1 MGPVV
6 VLVPGAPT
14 GLFVVCLLGGAG
26 GREVCPQ
33 RSLAPA
39 CPGGEKTASV
49 QRRMLPIRV
58 CGGTYT
64 RQMQHGRDG
73 QLVSLCVRWLEHT
86 PKAMNRC
93 FLRDW
98 ASQGVI
104 LLPYIWLSNLWAAV
118 CHPDGRSSMAVYQ
131 ILTHKTLKQPST
143 HKQLKLWPRNYRNPK
158 FLLFQVHRDSVCN
171 FMVI

>member
-6 VLVPGAPT
+6 VLVPGAPA

-26 GREVCPQ
+26 GERFAHNALSGT
-33 RSLAPA
+33 SL
-39 CPGGEKTASV
+39 S
-49 QRRMLPIRV
+49 RRRKNSLCSETDAANSGMRRNRH
-58 CGGTYT
+58 T

-73 QLVSLCVRWLEHT
+73 QLVSLHVHWLEHT

-98 ASQGVI
+98 VSQDVI

-118 CHPDGRSSMAVYQ
+118 CHPLSNSD
-131 ILTHKTLKQPST
+131 ITHKTLKQPST
-143 HKQLKLWPRNYRNPK
+143 HKQLKLWPRNHRNPK
-158 FLLFQVHRDSVCN
+158 FLLFQVHHDSLN